1 MMEEDV
7 IVIFEPVQGSRCKFT
22 RRGTAGYDKPKG
34 IPATVKET
42 PEGHLKLRE
51 VGQSFAQEGNGEF
64 SCLRECLLSYGG
76 AWTWDGLVLPE
87 DMRWVA

>member
-42 PEGHLKLRE
+42 LEGHLKLRE
-51 VGQSFAQEGNGEF
+51 VGQRFVQEGNG
-64 SCLRECLLSYGG
+64 
-76 AWTWDGLVLPE
+76 
-87 DMRWVA
+87 